1 MRISDWSS
9 DVCSS
14 DLRVGKAPHR
24 PGADRPHHE
33 ADGKDGRGAQK
44 LRGRIGLGEKDRREI
59 DGEGGIGEPVVPF
72 DQIARRSA
80 DYRQPPSARY
90 RLNLH
95 DLRLPARRSAQIRH
109 NGESRDLS
117 SASLTP
123 ADSPSVAVVSSGP
136 RGVSLTPNPN
146 PTPP

>member
-14 DLRVGKAPHR
+14 DL
-24 PGADRPHHE
+24 
-33 ADGKDGRGAQK
+33 K

-80 DYRQPPSARY
+80 DDRQQPFARY

-95 DLRLPARRSAQIRH
+95 HLPLPPPRSAHILH
-109 NGESRDLS
+109 PGDSRAPSL
-117 SASLTP
+117 ASLRP
-123 ADSPSVAVVSSGP
+123 APIPAFAVITGVPPPTALFPSQ
-136 RGVSLTPNPN
+136 SL
-146 PTPP
+146 